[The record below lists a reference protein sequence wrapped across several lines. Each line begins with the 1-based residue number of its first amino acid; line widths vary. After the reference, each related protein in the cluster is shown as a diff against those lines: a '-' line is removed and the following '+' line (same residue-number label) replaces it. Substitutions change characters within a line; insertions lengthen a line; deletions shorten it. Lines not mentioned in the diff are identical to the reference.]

1 MRPVTL
7 ATAAIVTAGA
17 LYGAAATTRAQDTP
31 TRPFSVGDTIVL
43 AYSNEGENRC
53 IVGEVRG
60 EFVRCAESKDDTPFA
75 FNRPKTEYWY
85 NLTTVKYIA
94 RSIPR

>member
-1 MRPVTL
+1 MR
-7 ATAAIVTAGA
+7 ATTFGCLAIVTAGA

-53 IVGEVRG
+53 TVGEVRG
-60 EFVRCAESKDDTPFA
+60 EFVRCADSKDDTRFT

-85 NLTTVKYIA
+85 NLATVKYIA